1 MTDERKPRSVA
12 AINATPAQQI
22 DRSIGRIPRLRA
34 SIEKA
39 TARGNTA
46 KVAELQG
53 ELDRRLDEV
62 AEFKARLAGI

>member
-34 SIEKA
+34 AIEKA
-39 TARGNTA
+39 GARGNTA

-53 ELDRRLDEV
+53 ELDRRLAEV
-62 AEFKARLAGI
+62 AEFKARLAEI